1 MLRIWSMNFCSLTTR
16 GHLLT
21 TWTLALHYCW
31 TSSDYSSHH
40 ANTAN
45 ACPGDQNV
53 NPDQLVTTPS
63 DPVSLAKPHVPV
75 RSMPLGPQRVPRPSS
90 QQKPVSLQVS
100 AKNTCP
106 GDQKPQQTPSTVTSN
121 TANMPLG
128 PQHVP
133 RPSSQQKPVSLPSFL
148 QKTPVPGT
156 RNLSK
161 LLAL

>member
-21 TWTLALHYCW
+21 TWTLALHYCC

-63 DPVSLAKPHVPV
+63 DPVSLAKPHMPV
-75 RSMPLGPQRVPRPSS
+75 RS
-90 QQKPVSLQVS
+90 
-100 AKNTCP
+100 
-106 GDQKPQQTPSTVTSN
+106 
-121 TANMPLG
+121 MPLG

-133 RPSSQQKPVSLPSFL
+133 RPSSQQKPVSLPSFCKKHL
-148 QKTPVPGT
+148 FRGPETSANSLHCNVKYCQERMVYRPFQSQPNTGQRRVWLCLSGQGT
-156 RNLSK
+156 WEQYGCGNQNTL
-161 LLAL
+161 

>member
-16 GHLLT
+16 GPLLT
-21 TWTLALHYCW
+21 TWTLALHYCC

-63 DPVSLAKPHVPV
+63 DPVSLAKPHMPV

-90 QQKPVSLQVS
+90 QQKPVSLPSFCKKHLSRGPKTS
-100 AKNTCP
+100 ANSFNCNVQYCQHATGTTACP
-106 GDQKPQQTPSTVTSN
+106 
-121 TANMPLG
+121 A
-128 PQHVP
+128 
-133 RPSSQQKPVSLPSFL
+133 SLESAEACQSPKFL